1 MSTIR
6 YATHTSSVRLA
17 APSAGVRGT
26 AHISAAP
33 RGCRSYDEEVTRAL
47 RMLGLALLAATL
59 FVTLTWAP
67 PAGAE
72 PAEGS
77 ETELILFYGDGC
89 PYCEM
94 ERQWLADVRETYP
107 DLTVRE
113 YEVWYD
119 EANQALLTEV
129 AADLGFEVQGVPVTV
144 LGDRYWI
151 GFSDPLRADMAA
163 AIEAALA
170 ENPASDDAAVVPTR
184 AATVIDVPLL
194 GEVALGDSLVASTLL
209 IGFVDGMNPC
219 SLWVITVLLAIV
231 VRTGDRGRVF
241 AIGTTFLLVTAL
253 INGLFIMGVY
263 SALGLVSHLGAV
275 QILVAL
281 VAGGFGLIGVKD
293 YFAFKQGVTMSISD
307 AAKPGLYHRMR
318 RAAGHEALLPALAA
332 TTVLAMGAS
341 LLEIPCTAG
350 FPLLWAG
357 LLEANGVGTAEAAGL
372 LVLYLIPF
380 LVDELLVFTVAVV
393 TMRSLKMQER
403 HGRLL
408 KLVAGT
414 MMLALAVTV
423 LVEPEAMS
431 NPATALLVFLAAFA
445 AAALIHLVW
454 TMLGRSG
461 GGPPEQEGGRVRR
474 VLEEPAGLDR

>member
-1 MSTIR
+1 M
-6 YATHTSSVRLA
+6 VRL
-17 APSAGVRGT
+17 VL
-26 AHISAAP
+26 I
-33 RGCRSYDEEVTRAL
+33 
-47 RMLGLALLAATL
+47 AATL
-59 FVTLTWAP
+59 VLTLAWPAV
-67 PAGAE
+67 AGAE
-72 PAEGS
+72 PLERGAN
-77 ETELILFYGDGC
+77 ELILFYGDGC
-89 PYCEM
+89 PYCER
-94 ERQWLADVRETYP
+94 EREWLAEARDEYP
-107 DLTVRE
+107 GLTVRE

-129 AADLGFEVQGVPVTV
+129 AEDLGFEVQGVPVTV
-144 LGDRYWI
+144 LGDRHWI
-151 GFSDPLRADMAA
+151 GFSEPLRADMVA
-163 AIEAALA
+163 AIESALDA
-170 ENPASDDAAVVPTR
+170 STGTGAPDPAPAVTAV
-184 AATVIDVPLL
+184 DVPLL
-194 GEVALGDSLVASTLL
+194 GEVTLGDSLVAATLL

-231 VRTGDRGRVF
+231 VRTGYRRRVF
-241 AIGTTFLLVTAL
+241 AIGITFLLVTAL
-253 INGLFIMGVY
+253 VNGLFILGVY

-275 QILVAL
+275 QVVVAL
-281 VAGGFGLIGVKD
+281 VAGAFGVVGIKD

-307 AAKPGLYHRMR
+307 SAKPGLYHRMR

-423 LVEPEAMS
+423 LLDPEAMS
-431 NPATALLVFLAAFA
+431 DPVTALLVFLAAVG

-454 TMLGRSG
+454 T
-461 GGPPEQEGGRVRR
+461 RR
-474 VLEEPAGLDR
+474 NRPADLRNPSDLRR

>member
-1 MSTIR
+1 M
-6 YATHTSSVRLA
+6 V
-17 APSAGVRGT
+17 
-26 AHISAAP
+26 
-33 RGCRSYDEEVTRAL
+33 
-47 RMLGLALLAATL
+47 GLVLLTATL
-59 FVTLTWAP
+59 VLTLAWP
-67 PAGAE
+67 PMAGAE
-72 PAEGS
+72 PAERGA
-77 ETELILFYGDGC
+77 TELLLFYGDGC

-94 ERQWLADVRETYP
+94 EREWLAEARDEYP
-107 DLTVRE
+107 GLTIRE

-119 EANQALLTEV
+119 EDNQALLTEV

-144 LGDRYWI
+144 LGDRHWI
-151 GFSDPLRADMAA
+151 GFSEPLRADMVA
-163 AIEAALA
+163 AIEWALD
-170 ENPASDDAAVVPTR
+170 ESPATEG
-184 AATVIDVPLL
+184 ATVGPTAAARVIEVPLL
-194 GEVALGDSLVASTLL
+194 GQVTLGDSLVASTLL

-231 VRTGDRGRVF
+231 VRTGDRRRVF
-241 AIGTTFLLVTAL
+241 AVGTTFLLVTAL

-263 SALGLVSHLGAV
+263 SALGLVSNLGAV
-275 QILVAL
+275 QVLVAL
-281 VAGGFGLIGVKD
+281 VAGGFGLISVKD
-293 YFAFKQGVTMSISD
+293 YFAFNQGVTMSISD
-307 AAKPGLYHRMR
+307 TAKPGLYHRMR

-372 LVLYLIPF
+372 LVLYLVPF

-423 LVEPEAMS
+423 LVDPEAMS
-431 NPATALLVFLAAFA
+431 NPATALLVFLAAFGTA
-445 AAALIHLVW
+445 GLIHLVW
-454 TMLGRSG
+454 TLLGRGG
-461 GGPPEQEGGRVRR
+461 GGPPERAHGRVTET
-474 VLEEPAGLDR
+474 LEEPARLDR

>member
-1 MSTIR
+1 MTR
-6 YATHTSSVRLA
+6 AVRL
-17 APSAGVRGT
+17 
-26 AHISAAP
+26 
-33 RGCRSYDEEVTRAL
+33 
-47 RMLGLALLAATL
+47 LGLVLLAALMTL
-59 FVTLTWAP
+59 SLVWPP
-67 PAGAE
+67 PAAAE
-72 PAEGS
+72 PTDGEAP
-77 ETELILFYGDGC
+77 ELVLFYGDGC

-94 ERQWLADVRETYP
+94 EREWLDEVRREYP

-119 EANQALLTEV
+119 EDNQTLLMEV

-144 LGDRYWI
+144 LGERHWI
-151 GFSDPLRADMAA
+151 GFSDPLRDDMVV

-170 ENPASDDAAVVPTR
+170 ENAAGDVSAETAPQTT
-184 AATVIDVPLL
+184 AIEVPLL
-194 GEVALGDSLVASTLL
+194 GEVTLGDSLVASTLL

-241 AIGTTFLLVTAL
+241 AIGITFLLVTAL

-263 SALGLVSHLGAV
+263 SALGLVSHLGTV
-275 QILVAL
+275 QVVVAL
-281 VAGGFGLIGVKD
+281 VAGAFGVIGIKD
-293 YFAFKQGVTMSISD
+293 YVAFKQGVTMSISD
-307 AAKPGLYHRMR
+307 SAKPGLYHRMR

-332 TTVLAMGAS
+332 TAVLAMGAS

-357 LLEANGVGTAEAAGL
+357 LLEANGVGPAEAVGL

-380 LVDELLVFTVAVV
+380 LLDELIVFTVAVV

-414 MMLALAVTV
+414 MMLALAITV
-423 LVEPEAMS
+423 LVDPEAMS
-431 NPATALLVFLAAFA
+431 DPGTAVLVFLGAFGAAT
-445 AAALIHLVW
+445 LIHLTW
-454 TMLGRSG
+454 SRWGRD
-461 GGPPEQEGGRVRR
+461 
-474 VLEEPAGLDR
+474 LDRDGAGEHRIPPRQRSDVR